1 MSSIPAPP
9 FTLGLVLLP
18 SSRSCS
24 APAPADMNT
33 GDVCR
38 RRLDGVEFEVKLLR
52 TYGSGDCWDIEYLDG
67 NTEEAVP
74 VAELVVK
81 ESNV

>member
-1 MSSIPAPP
+1 
-9 FTLGLVLLP
+9 
-18 SSRSCS
+18 
-24 APAPADMNT
+24 MNT